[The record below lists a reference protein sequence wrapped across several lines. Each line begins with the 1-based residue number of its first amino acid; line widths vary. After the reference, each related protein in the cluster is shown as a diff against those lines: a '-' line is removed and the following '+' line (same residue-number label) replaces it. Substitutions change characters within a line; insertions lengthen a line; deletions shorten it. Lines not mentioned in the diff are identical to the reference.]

1 MSNMLCCCVLAATS
15 FSRHLNL
22 HASPMEDEND
32 QNLVDFLVDQGNN
45 PVRTQKCYTSNTRR
59 FFMPLPNRAEALS
72 DAFV

>member
-1 MSNMLCCCVLAATS
+1 
-15 FSRHLNL
+15 
-22 HASPMEDEND
+22 MEDEND